1 MMFNNY
7 SINECYNHDDWL
19 LGCSLPTPL
28 PLGVNPTYYGIINDM
43 CSPTIEKY
51 GATPA
56 NIQWTIVRGDTGVL
70 QFDFVE
76 VDEVT
81 PVDMEGWLFKATAYD
96 PSGDVFDDLTVDV
109 FVGYVVI
116 TAPVSITSNWGTK
129 YKSVVAELPFDLQ
142 ITIPGEVDTVW
153 TPIVGT
159 ICVLGNVTP
168 GGSL

>member
-1 MMFNNY
+1 
-7 SINECYNHDDWL
+7 
-19 LGCSLPTPL
+19 
-28 PLGVNPTYYGIINDM
+28 M
-43 CSPTIEKY
+43 CTSSVEKY

-56 NIQWTIVRGDTGVL
+56 NIQWTVVRGDTGIL

-81 PVDMEGWLFKATAYD
+81 PMNMDGWTFRATAYD
-96 PSGDVFDDLTVDV
+96 AYGDVFDDLPVDV
-109 FVGYVVI
+109 FMGYIVI
-116 TAPVSITSNWGTK
+116 TAPASVTSNWGTK

-142 ITIPGEVDTVW
+142 ITIPGEVNTIW